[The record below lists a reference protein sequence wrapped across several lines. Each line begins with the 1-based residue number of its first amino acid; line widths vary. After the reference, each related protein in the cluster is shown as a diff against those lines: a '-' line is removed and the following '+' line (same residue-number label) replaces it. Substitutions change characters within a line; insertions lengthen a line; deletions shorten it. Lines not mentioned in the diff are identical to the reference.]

1 MLKHMILLEVI
12 ALERGIM
19 RSVAVFLGAKDVK
32 NLAYKAAAVELG
44 EALASKEITLV
55 YGGSNTGLMRT
66 LADAVLNA
74 NGKVIGVSVDALA
87 HHEAPHDQLTELHI
101 TANMHER
108 KSKMAKLAD
117 GFISM
122 AGGIG
127 TLEEFFEVY
136 TWARLGFHQKPVA
149 LLNTDH
155 YFDHMLQFLDHAKNE
170 GFVDLQARNQI
181 IVNKDPNDL
190 LHQMLQCV

>member
-1 MLKHMILLEVI
+1 
-12 ALERGIM
+12 M
-19 RSVAVFLGAKDVK
+19 RSVAVFLGAKEVR
-32 NLAYKAAAVELG
+32 NPAYKAAAVELG
-44 EALASKEITLV
+44 QLLASKEITLV
-55 YGGSNTGLMRT
+55 YGGSNTGLMGSI
-66 LADAVLNA
+66 ADAALAA

-87 HHEAPHDQLTELHI
+87 DNEAPHPQLTELHI

-108 KSKMAKLAD
+108 KSEMAKLAD

-149 LLNTDH
+149 LLNTNH
-155 YFDHMLQFLDHAKNE
+155 YFDHMLQFLDHAKRE
-170 GFVDLQARNQI
+170 GFVDLHAHNQI
-181 IVNKDPNDL
+181 IVDEDPGSL
-190 LHQMLQCV
+190 LTKMLQGV